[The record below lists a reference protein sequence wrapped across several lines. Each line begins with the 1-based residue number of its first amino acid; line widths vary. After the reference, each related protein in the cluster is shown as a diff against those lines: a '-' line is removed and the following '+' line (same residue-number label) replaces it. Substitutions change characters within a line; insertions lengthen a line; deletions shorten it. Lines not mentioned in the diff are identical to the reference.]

1 MAKVLIVVGSQSD
14 MEIAEKAKEVLDAFE
29 INYDLVVASAHR
41 NPEKVV
47 ELAKLAENGKYDV
60 IIAIAG
66 LAAHLPGFIASHTRK
81 PVIGV
86 PVNKAFLGLDSLLSI
101 VQMPPKVPVAAVGI
115 DNGKNA
121 AYLAIRILAL
131 KYPEIDEKLKKFVE
145 ELKNG

>member
-1 MAKVLIVVGSQSD
+1 MAKVLIVVGSKSD

-66 LAAHLPGFIASHTRK
+66 LAAHLPGFI
-81 PVIGV
+81 

>member
-1 MAKVLIVVGSQSD
+1 MSRVLIVTGSKSD
-14 MEIAEKAKEVLDAFE
+14 TEIAEKVKEVLETFGV
-29 INYDLVVASAHR
+29 NYDLVIASTHR
-41 NPEKVV
+41 NPEKVI
-47 ELAKLAENGKYDV
+47 ELAKMAEDGKYDV

-86 PVNKAFLGLDSLLSI
+86 PVNKALLGLDSLFSI

-131 KYPEIDEKLKKFVE
+131 KCPEIDKKLKKFME